1 MKTRAKQFLALCF
14 AVVLSVSLLVGCA
27 GGGDTSTPDGMLN
40 TSLSAVK
47 NGDLK
52 AMAQISGEDISSSDF
67 NDMDMGQMEK
77 MMKALFSNV
86 NVNATLKESNDK
98 TATVS
103 VKGTTG
109 DLSSLSKEM
118 STELQTAVTEWAT
131 KNVDKLMNMTE
142 EQMAKETLNVMIPI
156 LEKHVKNVTSKDVDV
171 EIKME
176 KDDNG
181 KWNVADE
188 SAADMAFILFGN
200 SSVNDFNDILGM

>member
-1 MKTRAKQFLALCF
+1 MSEDELN
-14 AVVLSVSLLVGCA
+14 
-27 GGGDTSTPDGMLN
+27 GM
-40 TSLSAVK
+40 
-47 NGDLK
+47 DL
-52 AMAQISGEDISSSDF
+52 
-67 NDMDMGQMEK
+67 GQMAK
-77 MMKALFSNV
+77 LMKALFSKVNV
-86 NVNATLKESNDK
+86 NVTLKESNDK

-118 STELQTAVTEWAT
+118 GTEVKTAASEWAT

-142 EQMAKETLNVMIPI
+142 EQITEKILNVMIPI
-156 LEKHVKNVTSKDVDV
+156 LEKHVKNVSSKDVDV

-188 SAADMAFILFGN
+188 SSDDMALILFGSN
-200 SSVNDFNDILGM
+200 SVNDMNDILGM

>member
-1 MKTRAKQFLALCF
+1 MQTRVKQFLALCF
-14 AVVLSVSLLVGCA
+14 AVVLSVSLLVGC
-27 GGGDTSTPDGMLN
+27 GGGDTSTPDGMLS

-52 AMAQISGEDISSSDF
+52 AMSQISGDEISEDEL
-67 NDMDMGQMEK
+67 NGMDLGQMAK
-77 MMKALFSNV
+77 LMKALFSKVNV
-86 NVNATLKESNDK
+86 NVTLKESNDK

-118 STELQTAVTEWAT
+118 GTEVKTAVSEWAT

-142 EQMAKETLNVMIPI
+142 EQMTKETLNVMIPI
-156 LEKHVKNVTSKDVDV
+156 LEKHVKNVSSKDVDV

-188 SAADMAFILFGN
+188 SSDDMALILFGSN
-200 SSVNDFNDILGM
+200 SVNDMNDILGM

>member
-1 MKTRAKQFLALCF
+1 M
-14 AVVLSVSLLVGCA
+14 S
-27 GGGDTSTPDGMLN
+27 
-40 TSLSAVK
+40 
-47 NGDLK
+47 
-52 AMAQISGEDISSSDF
+52 QISGDEISEDEL
-67 NDMDMGQMEK
+67 NGMDLGQMAK
-77 MMKALFSNV
+77 LMKALFSKVNV
-86 NVNATLKESNDK
+86 NVTLKESNDK

-118 STELQTAVTEWAT
+118 GTEVKTAVSEWAT

-142 EQMAKETLNVMIPI
+142 EQMTKETLNVMIPI
-156 LEKHVKNVTSKDVDV
+156 LEKHVKNVSSKDVDV

-188 SAADMAFILFGN
+188 SSDDMALILFGSN
-200 SSVNDFNDILGM
+200 SVNDMNDILGM